1 MRWRITASILAV
13 LSLGFLSVSLVT
25 GIGGAAPFYAWG
37 FGLTPLSAGFAAMIS
52 FIGFVVVRFAA
63 VQMRDEHEGKRFH
76 CWLTAVLAAILFTA
90 VSDHFL
96 LFWLGWVSVSLSLH
110 RLLLFYPERPRAQL
124 AAHKKF
130 IFARL
135 AETSLGAALFGLW
148 WQFDIL
154 HISELSATP
163 LADSVSAS
171 LLGSASGSEWI
182 AILLVIVA
190 LLKCAQLPMHGWLL
204 QVVEAPTAVSALLH
218 AGIIN
223 LGGFL
228 LLQFSPLLTDA
239 PVARWLLAVVAG
251 ISMLV
256 AATVTM
262 TRISVKVRL
271 AWSTVAQM
279 ALMLVEISLG
289 YYTLAALHLLAH
301 SCYKAYAF
309 LTSGSAVEQ
318 RERQRFVQLGLPPFA
333 AVIGGV
339 LAVVGLVT
347 GFVMSTTQFDYVAP
361 WLAVSLALGLWLS
374 TMFERFR
381 LSELVRAICAAAV
394 WFGVYL
400 VAVWALSQQLN
411 FAATPYL
418 WQLDVWICMV
428 LLGITGV
435 YLWLLYRP
443 QSAHSSRLFVALNAG
458 LYLDEWATRLTL
470 SIWPLRTTKSQ
481 GVSS

>member
-1 MRWRITASILAV
+1 MRWRITARILAV
-13 LSLGFLSVSLVT
+13 LALGFLSMSLVT
-25 GIGGAAPFYAWG
+25 GIGGADAFYGWG

-63 VQMRDEHEGKRFH
+63 VQMRDEHEGNRFH
-76 CWLTAVLAAILFTA
+76 RWLTAVLAAILFTA

-96 LFWLGWVSVSLSLH
+96 LFWLGWVGVSLSLH

-130 IFARL
+130 IFARV

-148 WQFDIL
+148 WQYDIL
-154 HISELSATP
+154 RISELSATT
-163 LADSVSAS
+163 LAGS
-171 LLGSASGSEWI
+171 LSGSEWI
-182 AILLVIVA
+182 AILLAVVA

-239 PVARWLLAVVAG
+239 PVARWLLAIIAG

-347 GFVMSTTQFDYVAP
+347 GFVLSASEFAYVAP
-361 WLAVSLALGLWLS
+361 WLAISLALGLWLS

-381 LSELVRAICAAAV
+381 LSELVRAICAAVV

-400 VAVWALSQQLN
+400 VAVWGLSQQLH
-411 FAATPYL
+411 FAAAPYL

-428 LLGITGV
+428 LLGITTV

-443 QSAHSSRLFVALNAG
+443 QSAHSNAAVRG
-458 LYLDEWATRLTL
+458 T
-470 SIWPLRTTKSQ
+470 
-481 GVSS
+481 

>member
-13 LSLGFLSVSLVT
+13 FALAFLSVSLIT
-25 GIGGAAPFYAWG
+25 GMGGATALYGWG

-63 VQMRDEHEGKRFH
+63 VQMRDEHEGARFH
-76 CWLTAVLAAILFTA
+76 RWLMAVLIAILFTA

-96 LFWLGWVSVSLSLH
+96 LFWLGWVGVSLSLH
-110 RLLLFYPERPRAQL
+110 RLLVFYPERPRAQL

-135 AETSLGAALFGLW
+135 AETSLGAALVGLW
-148 WQFDIL
+148 WQFDVL
-154 HISELSATP
+154 YISELSA
-163 LADSVSAS
+163 LALLDSPATQ
-171 LLGSASGSEWI
+171 WI

-228 LLQFSPLLTDA
+228 LLQFSSLLTDA
-239 PVARWLLAVVAG
+239 PVARWLLAIVAG

-339 LAVVGLVT
+339 LAVLGLVT
-347 GFVMSTTQFDYVAP
+347 GLVISTFEFDYIAP

-381 LSELVRAICAAAV
+381 FSELLRALCAAVV

-400 VAVWALSQQLN
+400 IATWALSQQLK
-411 FAATPYL
+411 FAQAPYL
-418 WQLDVWICMV
+418 WQLDVWICTV
-428 LLGITGV
+428 LLGITAV

-470 SIWPLRTTKSQ
+470 TIWPLRTTNSK